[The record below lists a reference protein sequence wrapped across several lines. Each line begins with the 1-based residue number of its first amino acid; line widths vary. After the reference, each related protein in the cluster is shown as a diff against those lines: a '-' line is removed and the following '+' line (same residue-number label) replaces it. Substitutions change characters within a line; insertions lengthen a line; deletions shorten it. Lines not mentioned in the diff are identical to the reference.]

1 MVPDRFGAGARRRW
15 PTRLGRW
22 GYLGVGHRLRSLPV
36 RAELSRCKNHG
47 PGTRHP
53 GSHLGCA
60 ESDRLKRVT
69 GDIGMAAAHLR
80 HQTNRSFLAAQA
92 PGDWTSSRG
101 LIAAAADRPNDRS
114 LDGV

>member
-36 RAELSRCKNHG
+36 RAELSPCQD
-47 PGTRHP
+47 PGC
-53 GSHLGCA
+53 GA
-60 ESDRLKRVT
+60 QQ
-69 GDIGMAAAHLR
+69 AAAHLGWAESER
-80 HQTNRSFLAAQA
+80 LKRSDWCHRVGRRPPPVSDPLIIYGSADSGWTRTAA
-92 PGDWTSSRG
+92 
-101 LIAAAADRPNDRS
+101 LIAAAADPRNDRP